1 MLFFRNLLPPG
12 CMAKGPF
19 LKHKASLIL
28 LWTQPTPVFSENSV
42 LSGPLTL
49 PFKTH

>member
-1 MLFFRNLLPPG
+1 MLFFQNLLLQG

-28 LWTQPTPVFSENSV
+28 LWTQPTPDFPENSV
-42 LSGPLTL
+42 LSGQLTL